1 MSRLRP
7 TNASNVEPR
16 ANINIY
22 QINANTLKHAID
34 NIINKLSPSDWDV
47 IAIQEPPIAR
57 NKNPISI
64 THMWETVLPTNH
76 LKDNQ
81 NQSRLLLL
89 VSKKISTNCW
99 KRVEISSPDVTIVEF
114 KLQVGNVQ
122 IINVY
127 NDCKHNNTLLI
138 LDAHLHDMPQNT
150 LTILL
155 GDFNHHH
162 PAWDDP
168 RNKHLLTNKYV
179 EAAKPLVQLVE
190 ERLLKMAL
198 PKFTPT
204 HKHLVSKKL
213 SRLDNVFVSDSL
225 YNHLI
230 ECKAYPD
237 RQPVSTNH
245 FPIVTKLDLTLE
257 KAKETLRQSFTNTNW
272 EKFDKLLT
280 EKLKMLLTEVIETI
294 AEFDARLDAP
304 TKAILDTIEA
314 IVPYARI
321 TSYCKQW
328 WTKELSKL
336 RAQRFNLGYQ
346 ASCREDTPKDPIH
359 QELKLASKL
368 YKLALKNA
376 KAKCWNDFINTAEAK
391 ALWNAYKWMK
401 GQEENAGNTQIPTLC
416 ATAPNSSTTIFLTNE
431 EKSAALYQTF
441 FPTPPLINIPTH
453 AYPDEIKEFQP
464 ITKKEIFEVIQELK
478 PNKAP
483 GPDGIPNCV
492 FVNNAAALVPHLL
505 PIYQATFWRPDY
517 MVTKAYRPIALLNV
531 ISKILSACV
540 ANRLNTIVETHDL
553 LPAHHF
559 GGRAG
564 RTTTNLMHLL
574 HKFVKDAWRRKKVV
588 AGLFLD
594 VTRAFPNASPAM
606 LTHNMW
612 KLGIPLAIVN
622 WTTRKLEGRGTTM
635 KFNDFE
641 SEPFEIQHGIDQG
654 CLLLCIF
661 YLIYNSDLIKVAQ
674 STRGVIFDAKLTW
687 GEQRLAVLRKAT
699 KWAHMVKRVCHVQ
712 NGLKPLSA
720 RRLHDSVFIAKVTY
734 AADIWWEPT
743 GKKGQG
749 KKRTGA
755 VGFTKHLQSTQRIV
769 ALAITGALRTAPTNT
784 VLAHVGIFPI
794 ELKLRRA
801 SHRAAVRL
809 AGIPLTH
816 PLRAKINAKTKTL
829 KKSKTHHST
838 IRKLLVNTGVNPANY
853 ATNPRFNTLPPAL
866 KLLNPYVAPGGTD
879 EAIADE
885 STLKPTVKT
894 FLDGSMV
901 GGNVGAAAVLIRK
914 GKEEVVARKYVGLDR
929 EHEVYEAEVVG
940 LILGLELLARKR
952 GAGEAIFFIDNQAV
966 LLTLKAGHTDKLGYL
981 YAHMDEGVDG
991 NERADVEAKLAATPG
1006 NDTNTLLPGPLKKA
1020 IPVNP
1025 TAAKRERKARM
1036 EGEWADWIE
1045 DEGNPRQTQALR
1057 LIDDTYPSMNFK
1069 KAADSLTRMEYA
1081 TLTQLRTGHYP
1092 TSTYLFRTTLA
1103 DSPRCPHCE
1112 SQNKNVF
1119 HLLIG
1124 CKATKGYRRE
1134 RDQAMGAASRSV
1146 NLLLKPGEHTKHLME
1161 YLRKVRGLSGGAGT
1175 ARG

>member
-1 MSRLRP
+1 M
-7 TNASNVEPR
+7 PR
-16 ANINIY
+16 
-22 QINANTLKHAID
+22 NT
-34 NIINKLSPSDWDV
+34 S
-47 IAIQEPPIAR
+47 
-57 NKNPISI
+57 
-64 THMWETVLPTNH
+64 
-76 LKDNQ
+76 
-81 NQSRLLLL
+81 
-89 VSKKISTNCW
+89 
-99 KRVEISSPDVTIVEF
+99 
-114 KLQVGNVQ
+114 
-122 IINVY
+122 
-127 NDCKHNNTLLI
+127 
-138 LDAHLHDMPQNT
+138 
-150 LTILL
+150 TILL
-155 GDFNHHH
+155 GDFNRHH

-168 RNKHLLTNKYV
+168 RNKHLLTDKYV

-204 HKHLVSKKL
+204 HEHLVLKKL

-225 YNHLI
+225 YDHLI

-237 RQPVSTNH
+237 RRPVSTDH

-257 KAKETLRQSFTNTNW
+257 KAKETLRRSFTNTNW
-272 EKFDKLLT
+272 EKFNKLLT

-294 AEFDARLDAP
+294 AEFDARLDAL

-314 IVPYARI
+314 VVPYARI
-321 TSYCKQW
+321 TSYCKRW

-336 RAQRFNLGYQ
+336 RAQRFNLGYR
-346 ASCREDTPKDPIH
+346 ASRREDTPKDPIH

-368 YKLALKNA
+368 YKLALKNT

-391 ALWNAYKWMK
+391 ALWNAYKWMR
-401 GQEENAGNTQIPTLC
+401 GQEENAGNAQIPTLR
-416 ATAPNSSTTIFLTNE
+416 ATAPNGSTTLFSTNE

-441 FPTPPLINIPTH
+441 FPTPPPIDVPTH

-464 ITKKEIFEVIQELK
+464 ITEKEIFEVIRELK

-492 FVNNAAALVPHLL
+492 FVNNAVALVPHPL
-505 PIYQATFWRPDY
+505 PIYQATFRRPDY
-517 MVTKAYRPIALLNV
+517 TVTKAYRPIALLNV

-564 RTTTNLMHLL
+564 CTTTDSMHLL

-594 VTRAFPNASPAM
+594 VTGAFPNASPAM
-606 LTHNMW
+606 LTHNMQ
-612 KLGIPLAIVN
+612 KLGIPSAIVN
-622 WTTRKLEGRGTTM
+622 WTARKLEGRGTTM
-635 KFNDFE
+635 KFDDFE
-641 SEPFEIQHGIDQG
+641 SEP
-654 CLLLCIF
+654 
-661 YLIYNSDLIKVAQ
+661 DLIKVAQ
-674 STRGVIFDAKLTW
+674 STRGELAVGYIDDVAFLAEGVDFTQANAKLKRMMERKGGALEWARTHTLDFALEKTALVQFNRYLRVDPRPVTIGGVEVKPEPSHKFLGVIFDAKLTW

-699 KWAHMVKRVCHVQ
+699 KWAHMVKRVCHVR

-755 VGFTKHLQSTQRIV
+755 VGFTKHLQSAQRIV
-769 ALAITGALRTAPTNT
+769 ALAITGALRTAPTDT
-784 VLAHVGIFPI
+784 VLAHAGIFPI
-794 ELKLRRA
+794 KLELRRA

-816 PLRAKINAKTKTL
+816 PLRAKINAETKTL

-838 IRKLLVNTGVNPANY
+838 IRKLL
-853 ATNPRFNTLPPAL
+853 
-866 KLLNPYVAPGGTD
+866 LLNPYVAPGGTD

-885 STLKPTVKT
+885 STLKPTVKI
-894 FLDGSMV
+894 FSDGSMV
-901 GGNVGAAAVLIRK
+901 GGNVGAAAVLIRE
-914 GKEEVVARKYVGLDR
+914 GKEEVVTRKYVGLDR

-940 LILGLELLARKR
+940 LILGLELLARER

-981 YAHMDEGVDG
+981 YAHMDEGIRLAREANPGVKLKARWIPGHKGVDG
-991 NERADVEAKLAATPG
+991 NKRADVEAKLAATPG
-1006 NDTNTLLPGPLKKA
+1006 NNTNTLLPGPLKKA

-1045 DEGNPRQTQALR
+1045 DEGNPRQTQALQ

-1124 CKATKGYRRE
+1124 CKATKGYRQE